1 MGKHIKF
8 FSLSLLITL
17 ALVIGNSFVFGQK
30 IKQPLTRILFIYD
43 ASNSMNGQWEGQS
56 KHTTAKNL
64 LNTALDSLQG
74 VQNLQVALRVYGH
87 SKSYLTGQ
95 ECNDT
100 KLEVPFNFNNF
111 NDIKS
116 KLKEIKPKG
125 TTPIALSLE
134 RSGDDF
140 PYCKDCRNIIIL
152 ITDGIEECNGDP
164 CAVSL
169 ALQKN
174 GIILK
179 PFVIGL
185 GLKDDFKKQFKCVG
199 NYFDVTSPKVF
210 GNVLDIVIS
219 QALNATTAQINLLDS
234 YENPTETN
242 VPMMLVNPIYNE
254 VDYHYVHTI
263 NSRGNPDTVYIDPSI
278 NYDLYVYTVPKILK
292 KGIKINPAVHN
303 IIGVDAPQG
312 SLSIYINTRSVQA
325 RPAAIVRKAG
335 TMETL
340 YAQPVG
346 TTQNYLVGKY
356 DLEILTLPRT
366 YLKDVEINQSTNT
379 KIELPNNGQVSL
391 IRSYAG
397 YGAIF
402 VKRNGELE
410 WVMDLN
416 RNAKSETVKLLP
428 GNYKVMYRAKPDLNT
443 KNTKWKDFSI
453 KSGASTT
460 IRF

>member
-1 MGKHIKF
+1 MGYKTHFTGYFTVIF
-8 FSLSLLITL
+8 FLFFGLSSF
-17 ALVIGNSFVFGQK
+17 AQNSK
-30 IKQPLTRILFIYD
+30 DPLTRILFIYD

-56 KHTTAKNL
+56 KHITARKL
-64 LNTALDSLQG
+64 LNTALDSLKNVKG
-74 VQNLQVALRVYGH
+74 IQVALRVYGH
-87 SKSYLTGQ
+87 NKSYLGGQ

-100 KLEVPFNFNNF
+100 KLEVPFKFNNYSA
-111 NDIKS
+111 IKN
-116 KLKEIKPKG
+116 KLNQITPKG

-140 PYCKDCRNIIIL
+140 PHCKNCRNIIIL

-185 GLKDDFKKQFKCVG
+185 GLKDDFKEQFRCIG

-210 GNVLDIVIS
+210 ENVLDIVIS

-234 YENPTETN
+234 YQNPTETN
-242 VPMMLVNPIYNE
+242 VPMMLVNPIYNNVE
-254 VDYHYVHTI
+254 FHYLHTM
-263 NSRGNPDTVYIDPSI
+263 NNRGNPDTIYIDPSVK
-278 NYDLYVYTVPKILK
+278 YDLNVYTVPKVVK
-292 KGIKINPAVHN
+292 KDVQVSPSIHN
-303 IIGVDAPQG
+303 IVAVDTPQG
-312 SLSIYINTRSVQA
+312 SLSISINTKSAHAQ
-325 RPAAIVRKAG
+325 PYAIVRVAG
-335 TMETL
+335 TMETI
-340 YAQPVG
+340 YAQPLG

-366 YLKDVEINQSTNT
+366 YLNDVEINQSTDT
-379 KIELPNNGQVSL
+379 KIELPNSGIVSL
-391 IRSYAG
+391 LRSYSG

-402 VKRNGELE
+402 VKRNGKIE

-416 RNAKSETVKLLP
+416 ENAKSESIRLLP
-428 GNYKVMYRAKPDLNT
+428 GNYTVMYRYKSDHNT
-443 KNTKWKDFSI
+443 KNTKWKDF
-453 KSGASTT
+453 T
-460 IRF
+460 IRSGSSISIRF

>member
-1 MGKHIKF
+1 MRLISSLF
-8 FSLSLLITL
+8 LTFSFLLLGQLTV
-17 ALVIGNSFVFGQK
+17 AQK

-43 ASNSMNGQWEGQS
+43 GSNSMNGQWEGQS
-56 KHTTAKNL
+56 KHITAKNL
-64 LNTALDSLQG
+64 LNTALDSLRN

-87 SKSYLTGQ
+87 SKSYLSGQ

-100 KLEVPFNFNNF
+100 KLEVPFKDNNF
-111 NDIKS
+111 DAIRKRLS
-116 KLKEIKPKG
+116 EIRPKG

-185 GLKDDFKKQFKCVG
+185 GLKDDFKEQFKCVG
-199 NYFDVTSPKVF
+199 NYFDVTSPQVF
-210 GNVLDIVIS
+210 ANVLDIVIS
-219 QALNATTAQINLLDS
+219 QALNATTAQVNLLDS

-242 VPMMLVNPIYNE
+242 VPMMFVNPIYNDAE
-254 VDYHYVHTI
+254 YHYMHTM
-263 NSRGNPDTVYIDPSI
+263 NSRGNPDTIYIDPSI
-278 NYDLYVYTVPKILK
+278 KYDLYVYTVPQVVK
-292 KGIKINPAVHN
+292 KNVEISPAIHN
-303 IIGVDAPQG
+303 IIAVDAPQG
-312 SLSIYINTRSVQA
+312 SLTVMVNTRSVQA
-325 RPAAIVRKAG
+325 QPVAIVRKAG
-335 TMETL
+335 TMKTL
-340 YAQPVG
+340 YAQPIG
-346 TTQNYLVGKY
+346 STQNYLVGKY

-366 YLKDVEINQSTNT
+366 YLTDVEITQSSNT

-391 IRSYAG
+391 IRNYKG

-402 VKRNGELE
+402 VRRNGGIE
-410 WVMDLN
+410 WILDLN
-416 RNAKSETVKLLP
+416 KNAKSETIKLLP
-428 GNYKVMYRAKPDLNT
+428 GNYRVMFRAEIDHNA

-453 KSGASTT
+453 KSGTSTV

>member
-1 MGKHIKF
+1 MRNNIHFSSYFIITF
-8 FSLSLLITL
+8 FVLLGCTSY
-17 ALVIGNSFVFGQK
+17 AQQP
-30 IKQPLTRILFIYD
+30 KQPLTRILFIYD
-43 ASNSMNGQWEGQS
+43 GSNSMNGQWEGQS

-64 LNTALDSLQG
+64 LNTALDSLNG
-74 VQNLQVALRVYGH
+74 VENLQVALRVYGH

-100 KLEVPFNFNNF
+100 KLEVPFSNNNF
-111 NDIKS
+111 GAIKS

-140 PYCKDCRNIIIL
+140 PYCQDCRNIIIL
-152 ITDGIEECNGDP
+152 ITDGIEECDGDP

-199 NYFDVTSPKVF
+199 NYFDVSSPKVF

-219 QALNATTAQINLLDS
+219 QALNATTAQVNLLDS
-234 YENPTETN
+234 YEQPSETN
-242 VPMMLVNPIYNE
+242 VPMMLVNPIYNDVE
-254 VDYHYVHTI
+254 YHYMHTL
-263 NSRGNPDTVYIDPSI
+263 NNRGNPDTIYIDPSI
-278 NYDLYVYTVPKILK
+278 KYDLYVYTVPRVVK
-292 KGIKINPAVHN
+292 KDVQIKPAIHN
-303 IIGVDAPQG
+303 IIAVDAPQG
-312 SLSIYINTRSVQA
+312 SLTIRVNTRSVNQQ
-325 RPAAIVRKAG
+325 PVAIVRKSG

-340 YAQPVG
+340 YAQPIG
-346 TTQNYLVGKY
+346 TTQKYLVGKY

-379 KIELPNNGQVSL
+379 KIELPNSGQLSM
-391 IRSYAG
+391 IRSYTG
-397 YGAIF
+397 YGAVF
-402 VKRNGELE
+402 VKRNGGIE
-410 WVMDLN
+410 WVLDLN
-416 RNAKSETVKLLP
+416 ENAKSETIKLLP
-428 GNYKVMYRAKPDLNT
+428 GNYKLMFRAGLDHNA

-453 KSGASTT
+453 KSGTT
-460 IRF
+460 TSIRF

>member
-1 MGKHIKF
+1 MNSNTKF
-8 FSLSLLITL
+8 NIIFIIILCVFSGTRSW
-17 ALVIGNSFVFGQK
+17 AQK
-30 IKQPLTRILFIYD
+30 SQEGLTRILFIYD

-64 LNTALDSLQG
+64 LNTALDSLNG
-74 VQNLQVALRVYGH
+74 IENLQVALRVYGH

-100 KLEVPFNFNNF
+100 KLEVPFSFNNYGA
-111 NDIKS
+111 IKS
-116 KLKEIKPKG
+116 KLKEIRPKG

-185 GLKDDFKKQFKCVG
+185 GLKDDFKEQFKCVG
-199 NYFDVTSPKVF
+199 NYFDVTSPQVF
-210 GNVLDIVIS
+210 QNVLDIVIS

-234 YENPTETN
+234 YENATETN
-242 VPMMLVNPIYNE
+242 VPMMIVNPIYNDVE
-254 VDYHYVHTI
+254 YHYVHTM
-263 NSRGNPDTVYIDPSI
+263 NSRGNPDTLYIDPSI
-278 NYDLYVYTVPKILK
+278 KYDLYVYTVPQIIKKSIQLK
-292 KGIKINPAVHN
+292 PAIHN
-303 IIGVDAPQG
+303 IVAVDAPQG
-312 SLSIYINTRSVQA
+312 SLSLIVNTRSIQQQ
-325 RPAAIVRKAG
+325 PSAIVRVAG
-335 TMETL
+335 TMETIN
-340 YAQPVG
+340 AQPIG
-346 TTQNYLVGKY
+346 TTQEYLVGKY

-366 YLKDVEINQSTNT
+366 YLYDVEINQSTDT
-379 KIELPNNGQVSL
+379 KIELPNSGQVSL
-391 IRSYAG
+391 ARSYKG

-402 VKRNGELE
+402 VRRNGGME
-410 WVMDLN
+410 WVLDLN
-416 RNAKSETVKLLP
+416 KNAKSETIKLLP
-428 GNYKVMYRAKPDLNT
+428 GNYKVMFRSKIDHNSE
-443 KNTKWKDFSI
+443 NTKWKDFSI
-453 KSGASTT
+453 KSNATT
-460 IRF
+460 SIRF

>member
-1 MGKHIKF
+1 MSMANIRLYVVLI
-8 FSLSLLITL
+8 LSILTINQITI
-17 ALVIGNSFVFGQK
+17 AQK

-43 ASNSMNGQWEGQS
+43 GSNSMNGQWEGQS
-56 KHTTAKNL
+56 KHITAKNL
-64 LNTALDSLQG
+64 LNTALDSLRG
-74 VQNLQVALRVYGH
+74 VKNLQVALRVYGH

-100 KLEVPFNFNNF
+100 KLEVPFKTNNF
-111 NDIKS
+111 DDIRK
-116 KLKEIKPKG
+116 KLSEIKPKG

-140 PYCKDCRNIIIL
+140 PPCKDCRNIIIL

-185 GLKDDFKKQFKCVG
+185 GLKDDFKEQFKCVG
-199 NYFDVTSPKVF
+199 NYFDVTSPQVF

-219 QALNATTAQINLLDS
+219 QALNATTAQVNLLDS

-242 VPMMLVNPIYNE
+242 VPMMFVNPIYNDTE
-254 VDYHYVHTI
+254 YHYMHTM
-263 NSRGNPDTVYIDPSI
+263 NSRGNPDTIYIDPSI
-278 NYDLYVYTVPKILK
+278 KYDLYVYTVPKVVK
-292 KGIKINPAVHN
+292 KNVEISPAIHN
-303 IIGVDAPQG
+303 IIAVDAPQG
-312 SLSIYINTRSVQA
+312 SLTISINTRSVQA
-325 RPAAIVRKAG
+325 QPAAIVRQAG
-335 TMETL
+335 TMKTL
-340 YAQPVG
+340 YAQPIG

-366 YLKDVEINQSTNT
+366 YLTDVEITQSSNT
-379 KIELPNNGQVSL
+379 KIELPKNGQVSL
-391 IRSYAG
+391 IRSNKG
-397 YGAIF
+397 YGALF
-402 VKRNGELE
+402 VRQNGEIE
-410 WVMDLN
+410 WILDLN
-416 RNAKSETVKLLP
+416 KNSTSETIKLLP
-428 GNYKVMYRAKPDLNT
+428 GNYRVMYRAGIDHNA

-453 KSGASTT
+453 KSGASTV

>member
-1 MGKHIKF
+1 MSKYVTCKILLLLLGFI
-8 FSLSLLITL
+8 LITPFIH
-17 ALVIGNSFVFGQK
+17 AQK
-30 IKQPLTRILFIYD
+30 SPTELTRILFIYD

-64 LNTALDSLQG
+64 LNTALDSLTG
-74 VQNLQVALRVYGH
+74 IEDLQVALRVYGH
-87 SKSYLTGQ
+87 SKSYLNGQ

-100 KLEVPFNFNNF
+100 KLEVPFKFGNIEE
-111 NDIKS
+111 IKT
-116 KLKEIKPKG
+116 KLKTIRPKG

-134 RSGDDF
+134 RTKDDF

-152 ITDGIEECNGDP
+152 ITDGVEECNGDP

-185 GLKDDFKKQFKCVG
+185 GLRDDFKKQFKCVG
-199 NYFDVTSPKVF
+199 NYFDVTSPRVF
-210 GNVLDIVIS
+210 SNVLDIVIS

-234 YENPTETN
+234 YDNPTETN
-242 VPMMLVNPIYNE
+242 VPMMLVNPIYND

-263 NSRGNPDTVYIDPSI
+263 NSLGNPDTVYIDPAI
-278 NYDLYVYTVPKILK
+278 KYDLYVYTVPQIIK
-292 KGIKINPAVHN
+292 KDIQVKPAIHN
-303 IIGVDAPQG
+303 IVAVDAPQG
-312 SLSIYINTRSVQA
+312 SLTIRMSARSVQGQA
-325 RPAAIVRKAG
+325 PALVRKAG

-340 YAQPVG
+340 YAQPLG
-346 TTQNYLVGKY
+346 TTQDYLVGKY

-366 YLKDVEINQSTNT
+366 YLKNVEVNQSTET
-379 KIELPNNGQVSL
+379 KIELPNYGQVSL
-391 IRSYAG
+391 IRSYPG

-402 VKRNGELE
+402 VRRNGGIE
-410 WVMDLN
+410 WVLDLN
-416 RNAKSETVKLLP
+416 KRVNSETIRLLP
-428 GNYKVMYRAKPDLNT
+428 GNYKVMFRAKTDLNA

-453 KSGASTT
+453 KSGSSTS

>member
-1 MGKHIKF
+1 MSKF
-8 FSLSLLITL
+8 KTAITFLILISGIFSS
-17 ALVIGNSFVFGQK
+17 SFTYGQK
-30 IKQPLTRILFIYD
+30 KSAQKTRILFIYD
-43 ASNSMNGQWEGQS
+43 GSNSMNGQWEGQS
-56 KHTTAKNL
+56 KHTTAKKL
-64 LNTALDSLQG
+64 LNTALDSLKG
-74 VQNLQVALRVYGH
+74 TPNLQVALRVYGH
-87 SKSYLTGQ
+87 SKSYLSGQ

-100 KLEVPFNFNNF
+100 KLEVPFKDDNFNA
-111 NDIKS
+111 IKE
-116 KLKEIKPKG
+116 KLKTIRPKG

-134 RSGDDF
+134 RTRDDF

-199 NYFDVTSPKVF
+199 NYFDVTSPRVF

-234 YENPTETN
+234 YESPTETN
-242 VPMMLVNPIYNE
+242 VPMTLVNPIYNE

-263 NSRGNPDTVYIDPSI
+263 NSRGNPDTVYIDPAI
-278 NYDLYVYTVPKILK
+278 KYDLHVYTVPEVVK
-292 KGIKINPAVHN
+292 KDIEVTPAIHN
-303 IIGVDAPQG
+303 VVAVDAPQG
-312 SLSIYINTRSVQA
+312 SLTIRMNTRSANVQ
-325 RPAAIVRKAG
+325 PSAIVRKAG

-340 YAQPVG
+340 YAQPLG
-346 TTQNYLVGKY
+346 TTQKYLVGKY

-366 YLKDVEINQSTNT
+366 YLNDVEVSQSTNT
-379 KIELPNNGQVSL
+379 NIEIPKYGQVSM
-391 IRSYAG
+391 IRGYTG

-402 VKRNGELE
+402 VKRNGKLE
-410 WVMDLN
+410 WVLDLN
-416 RNAKSETVKLLP
+416 ERKTSETIKLLP
-428 GNYKVMYRAKPDLNT
+428 GNYKVMFRAKTDLNS
-443 KNTKWKDFSI
+443 KNTKWKDFTI
-453 KSGASTT
+453 KSGASVS